1 MMIKEYRHLIKLQRF
16 LMEQKYLQCVRMK
29 CCQKMNGALIK
40 SWQLK
45 QEYQSDNAGKMI
57 VSQGFGGDK
66 YSKNIRV
73 TMPIRQLCHKTLE
86 RISTAKLTMPIQ
98 IR

>member
-1 MMIKEYRHLIKLQRF
+1 
-16 LMEQKYLQCVRMK
+16 MK

-40 SWQLK
+40 SWYLK

-57 VSQGFGGDK
+57 VSQGFGGNK

-73 TMPIRQLCHKTLE
+73 TL
-86 RISTAKLTMPIQ
+86 Q

>member
-1 MMIKEYRHLIKLQRF
+1 MIKEYRHLIKLQRF
-16 LMEQKYLQCVRMK
+16 LMEQMYLKCVRMK

-40 SWQLK
+40 SWYLK

-73 TMPIRQLCHKTLE
+73 TMPIR
-86 RISTAKLTMPIQ
+86 
-98 IR
+98 